1 MKKKTKLIHGGTPQ
15 DKQTGGVSFP
25 IHLSSTFKQQSI
37 GQFEYEY
44 ARTANPTRQALETF
58 IAELED
64 GVAGFAFSSGMA
76 AITTIFKLFSSGDHL
91 LISNDVYGGTYRLIV
106 QVLVK
111 EGINADFVDTTDL
124 KEVEKAIKPE
134 TKAIF
139 LETPTNPLLSITDIR
154 AISKLSK
161 AYSLRT
167 IVDNTFSTPY
177 WQNPLTLGADIVIHS
192 ATKYLGGHSDVVAGL
207 AVTSSPELSERV
219 AFLQNSMGAVL
230 GAQDSWLLI
239 RGMRTLGIRME
250 EIEATSLQ
258 IASFLAQHPSVK
270 QVYYPGLPTHPG
282 HNVHNSQAKGYS
294 GIITFES
301 GDAEKA
307 ENLAVSLKYFTL
319 AESLGAIESLVS
331 IPARMTHASIPSER
345 RNQLGITDGLVR
357 LSIGLED
364 PIDLIED
371 LNGALS

>member
-15 DKQTGGVSFP
+15 DKQTGGVNFP
-25 IHLSSTFKQQSI
+25 IHLSSTFKQQSV

-76 AITTIFKLFSSGDHL
+76 AIATILKLFSPGDHL
-91 LISNDVYGGTYRLIV
+91 LVSNDVYGGTYRLIV
-106 QVLVK
+106 RVLQK
-111 EGINADFVDTTDL
+111 EGIQADFVDTT
-124 KEVEKAIKPE
+124 KIAEVEKAIKPE

-154 AISKLSK
+154 AISQLSK
-161 AYSLRT
+161 AYSLYT

-177 WQNPLTLGADIVIHS
+177 WQNPLTLGADVVIHS
-192 ATKYLGGHSDVVAGL
+192 ATKYLGGHSDVLAGL
-207 AVTSSPELSERV
+207 AVTSSHEMSEQI
-219 AFLQNSMGAVL
+219 AFLQNSIGAVL

-250 EIEATSLQ
+250 EIEKTSLQ
-258 IASFLAQHPSVK
+258 VAGFLEQHSSVK
-270 QVYYPGLPTHPG
+270 QVYYPGLSTHPG
-282 HNVHNSQAKGYS
+282 HDIHTSQAKGYS

-307 ENLAVSLKYFTL
+307 ANVAASLTYFTL

-331 IPARMTHASIPSER
+331 IPARMTHASIPAER

-364 PIDLIED
+364 STDLIED
-371 LNGALS
+371 LNKALS